1 MNRKLLVTLIFSL
14 NLVTY
19 AQYNGNNFSVG
30 GYGLYTTS
38 ASIYLNPNAPD
49 IVLRNASFVIED
61 ILNPGIDI
69 RYRLS
74 EPVIIGLNI
83 DYINVSEKAQNLSGF
98 LGSRIVP
105 IETEDGFILIPIEL
119 TAHYL
124 LPFSTESFKFLMGGG
139 AGYYQ
144 GEFTRKVSTTQVSN
158 ITKETAIGL
167 HVSISMEYI
176 IIENLIARIQMKF
189 RDPEFTVSSKYNE
202 QEVEYRGQTLTLPE
216 DAFDT
221 KINMDGIGFLLGLA
235 IQF

>member
-1 MNRKLLVTLIFSL
+1 MNRKLLTAIIFTL
-14 NLVTY
+14 NLVVY
-19 AQYNGNNFSVG
+19 AQYNGNNFSIG
-30 GYGLYTTS
+30 CYGLYTTS

-49 IVLRNASFVIED
+49 IVLRNESFVIED

-83 DYINVSEKAQNLSGF
+83 DFINVSEKAQNLSGF

-105 IETEDGFILIPIEL
+105 IESEDGFNMIPVEL
-119 TAHYL
+119 TVHYL

-139 AGYYQ
+139 AGYYR

-158 ITKETAIGL
+158 VTKETAFGL

-176 IIENLIARIQMKF
+176 IVEYLIARIQMKF
-189 RDPEFTVSSKYNE
+189 RDPELTVSSKYDE
-202 QEVEYRGQTLTLPE
+202 QQVEYKGQTLTLPA
-216 DAFDT
+216 DAFNT